1 VSKEFFGNMPD
12 GTTIDLYTLKSSPI
26 EARIMAYGAGIV
38 SLRAPDRTGEL
49 RDIVLGFPDL
59 KGYVENHSSSAPW
72 FFGSVIGRYANR
84 IARASFSLDGKG
96 FTLARNN
103 GENILHG
110 GPGGFHNVVWDAEL
124 IRDGV
129 AFHYFSKDG
138 EEGFPGNLSVTVRYT
153 LVQAE
158 LQIEYLATTDRPTVV
173 NLTNHSYFN
182 LSGAG
187 RGGTILSHRLR
198 LFGSR
203 FTPIDSGLIP
213 TGELWPVDGSPFDF
227 RAPTA
232 IGERIGA
239 DDEQLRFGNGYDH
252 NFVLD
257 DSSAELKQAA
267 ELHDPA
273 SGRTVE
279 IWTTEPAIQFYSGNF
294 LDGRSHGKNGVAY
307 AKHAGLCLETQHYPD
322 SPNHPEFPSTM
333 LRPGQTFHS
342 LTVYRFSAD

>member
-1 VSKEFFGNMPD
+1 VIKEFFGNMPD
-12 GTTIDLYTLKSSPI
+12 GRTIDLYTLKSSAI
-26 EARIMAYGAGIV
+26 EARVMTYGAGIV
-38 SLRAPDRTGEL
+38 SLRVPDRTGEL
-49 RDIVLGFPDL
+49 RDVVLGFSDL
-59 KGYVENHSSSAPW
+59 EGYIQNHSSTAPR

-84 IARASFSLDGKG
+84 IARASFSLDGKR

-129 AFHYFSKDG
+129 AFHYFSKEG
-138 EEGFPGNLSVTVRYT
+138 EEGFPGNLSITVRYT

-187 RGGTILSHRLR
+187 SGGTILPHRLR
-198 LFGSR
+198 LFGSQ
-203 FTPIDSGLIP
+203 FTPVDSSLIP
-213 TGELWPVDGSPFDF
+213 TGELRPVDGSPFDF
-227 RAPTA
+227 RTPTA
-232 IGERIGA
+232 ILERIGA
-239 DDEQLRFGNGYDH
+239 DDEQLRFGHGYDH

-257 DSSAELKQAA
+257 DSFAQLKQAA

-273 SGRTVE
+273 SGRTLE

-294 LDGRSHGKNGVAY
+294 LDGSWRGKNGVAY
-307 AKHAGLCLETQHYPD
+307 AKHAGLCLETQHFPD
-322 SPNHPEFPSTM
+322 SPNHPEFPSTV
-333 LRPGQTFHS
+333 LRPGQTFYS
-342 LTVYRFSAD
+342 LTVYRFSAR

>member
-26 EARIMAYGAGIV
+26 EARVMNYGAGIV
-38 SLRAPDRTGEL
+38 SLRVPDRTGEL

-59 KGYVENHSSSAPW
+59 KGYVQNHSSSAPR

-84 IARASFSLDGKG
+84 IARASFSLDGKR

-124 IRDGV
+124 ARDGV
-129 AFHYFSKDG
+129 AFHYLSKDG
-138 EEGFPGNLSVTVRYT
+138 QEGFPGNLSVTVRYT
-153 LVQAE
+153 LLQAE

-187 RGGTILSHRLR
+187 SGGTILSHRLR

-203 FTPIDSGLIP
+203 FTPVDSSLIP
-213 TGELWPVDGSPFDF
+213 TGELRRVDSSPFDF
-227 RAPTA
+227 RTATA
-232 IGERIGA
+232 IRDRIDA
-239 DDEQLRFGNGYDH
+239 DDEQLRFGHGYDH

-273 SGRTVE
+273 SGRTLE

-322 SPNHPEFPSTM
+322 SPNHPEFPSTI
-333 LRPGQTFHS
+333 LRPGQTFNS
-342 LTVYRFSAD
+342 LTTYRFSAR